1 MRMIAR
7 SRITAQ
13 GQISVR
19 AEIRK
24 KLGVGP
30 DSLLEWLEQ
39 GEEVIVRRAG
49 RSSFEDVHA
58 ALFPEGAAPAPKTT
72 QELKEGI
79 RNRMRKR
86 HARD

>member
-1 MRMIAR
+1 MNAR

-13 GQISVR
+13 GQISVP
-19 AEIRK
+19 AELRK

-30 DSLLEWLEQ
+30 GSLLEWSEQ
-39 GEEVIVRRAG
+39 GDEVIVRRAG

-58 ALFPEGAAPAPKTT
+58 AVFPEGAPALKTAR
-72 QELKEGI
+72 ELKEGI